1 MNKTQKE
8 IMKALELF
16 GYLLP
21 VGKRSNNWA
30 FANLIQTNYS
40 LNNPIVAQLHN
51 TIRDNTD
58 LYYYKSEILVSLLP
72 TKLVQILIL
81 SKKLFKHILN
91 ILYYVKL
98 FLLINAV

>member
-8 IMKALELF
+8 ILKALELF

-21 VGKRSNNWA
+21 VGKRSNNWT

-58 LYYYKSEILVSLLP
+58 LYYYKSE
-72 TKLVQILIL
+72 
-81 SKKLFKHILN
+81 SKIKV
-91 ILYYVKL
+91 VK
-98 FLLINAV
+98 I